1 MTIHKIKIHADEFKK
16 RNCLTC
22 KYGEYSTGVP
32 CYEGNRG
39 KWDKCDEHY
48 SEYTKQEITEGEKI
62 IMENNLEKIS
72 AKLKDNEQLAL
83 DSMLNGESVVETAHS
98 LAVSV
103 QEAQTLRKAV
113 YCAAEEFI
121 EFGSNTKEKQQK
133 LIDFCKQDETKET
146 KIATEKDKIIDVR
159 PATVKESV
167 YAYYALFEHMVDEH
181 NLTLLESELQQIYNI
196 VNKDLENDIKTR
208 INENN
213 KLRAELVATQE
224 KLKPFK
230 DSYFGELTFEEIA
243 ELAKKSIRITA
254 DNSELEDKIEKLS
267 EELDIAKEA
276 LECTKHNIEVGKETI
291 EQQVKNTEEMLAEQ
305 SAEYVRSFKNQLLHA
320 LDIAS
325 SADEVDLDSLVEQ
338 VRELRKQ
345 KDLSL
350 FKDFETQNST
360 TSNFLVFNPKNG
372 APNKV
377 YKNIN
382 SALEDAKSVAK
393 KEQEPVFVLR
403 IDSLVVPQCTFDVH
417 DVSQGGI
424 PERYLSDGI
433 PF

>member
-1 MTIHKIKIHADEFKK
+1 MEKHEIFKQ
-16 RNCLTC
+16 L
-22 KYGEYSTGVP
+22 
-32 CYEGNRG
+32 
-39 KWDKCDEHY
+39 
-48 SEYTKQEITEGEKI
+48 SEVLSG
-62 IMENNLEKIS
+62 
-72 AKLKDNEQLAL
+72 NEQLAL
-83 DSMLNGESVVETAHS
+83 ECMVNGDNIVETVNNLACS
-98 LAVSV
+98 IAEAQKLRQAVYTAVSEYV
-103 QEAQTLRKAV
+103 D
-113 YCAAEEFI
+113 
-121 EFGSNTKEKQQK
+121 FGTDKKEKQKK
-133 LIDFCKQDETKET
+133 LIEFINGIRE
-146 KIATEKDKIIDVR
+146 ATASFQIRELEEKLS
-159 PATVKESV
+159 A
-167 YAYYALFEHMVDEH
+167 
-181 NLTLLESELQQIYNI
+181 
-196 VNKDLENDIKTR
+196 
-208 INENN
+208 
-213 KLRAELVATQE
+213 AEK
-224 KLKPFK
+224 KLKPFE
-230 DSYFGELTFEEIA
+230 DSYFEKLTFEEIA
-243 ELAKKSIRITA
+243 ELAKKSIRIAA

-291 EQQVKNTEEMLAEQ
+291 EKQVKNTEEMLAEQ

-325 SADEVDLDSLVEQ
+325 SADEVGLDSLVEQ

>member
-1 MTIHKIKIHADEFKK
+1 MEKHEIFKQ
-16 RNCLTC
+16 L
-22 KYGEYSTGVP
+22 
-32 CYEGNRG
+32 
-39 KWDKCDEHY
+39 
-48 SEYTKQEITEGEKI
+48 SEV
-62 IMENNLEKIS
+62 LS
-72 AKLKDNEQLAL
+72 DNEQLAL
-83 DSMLNGESVVETAHS
+83 ECMVNGDNIVETANNLACS
-98 LAVSV
+98 IAEAQKLRQAVYTAVSEYV
-103 QEAQTLRKAV
+103 D
-113 YCAAEEFI
+113 
-121 EFGSNTKEKQQK
+121 FGTDKKEKQKK
-133 LIDFCKQDETKET
+133 LIEFINGIRE
-146 KIATEKDKIIDVR
+146 ATASFQIRELEEKLS
-159 PATVKESV
+159 A
-167 YAYYALFEHMVDEH
+167 
-181 NLTLLESELQQIYNI
+181 
-196 VNKDLENDIKTR
+196 
-208 INENN
+208 
-213 KLRAELVATQE
+213 AEK
-224 KLKPFK
+224 KLKPFE
-230 DSYFGELTFEEIA
+230 DSYFEKLTFEEIA
-243 ELAKKSIRITA
+243 ELAKKSIRIAA

-291 EQQVKNTEEMLAEQ
+291 EKQVKNTEEMLAEQ

>member
-1 MTIHKIKIHADEFKK
+1 MEKHEIFKQ
-16 RNCLTC
+16 L
-22 KYGEYSTGVP
+22 
-32 CYEGNRG
+32 
-39 KWDKCDEHY
+39 
-48 SEYTKQEITEGEKI
+48 SEV
-62 IMENNLEKIS
+62 LS
-72 AKLKDNEQLAL
+72 DNEQLAL
-83 DSMLNGESVVETAHS
+83 ECMVNGDNIVETANNLACS
-98 LAVSV
+98 IAEAQKLRQAVYTAVSEYV
-103 QEAQTLRKAV
+103 D
-113 YCAAEEFI
+113 
-121 EFGSNTKEKQQK
+121 FGTDKKEKQKK
-133 LIDFCKQDETKET
+133 LIEFINGIRE
-146 KIATEKDKIIDVR
+146 ATASFQIRELEEKLS
-159 PATVKESV
+159 A
-167 YAYYALFEHMVDEH
+167 
-181 NLTLLESELQQIYNI
+181 
-196 VNKDLENDIKTR
+196 
-208 INENN
+208 
-213 KLRAELVATQE
+213 AEK
-224 KLKPFK
+224 KLKPFE
-230 DSYFGELTFEEIA
+230 DSYFEKLTFEEIA
-243 ELAKKSIRITA
+243 ELAKKSIRIAA

-291 EQQVKNTEEMLAEQ
+291 EKQAKNTEEMLAEQ

>member
-1 MTIHKIKIHADEFKK
+1 
-16 RNCLTC
+16 
-22 KYGEYSTGVP
+22 
-32 CYEGNRG
+32 
-39 KWDKCDEHY
+39 
-48 SEYTKQEITEGEKI
+48 
-62 IMENNLEKIS
+62 MENNLEKIS
-72 AKLKDNEQLAL
+72 AKLKGNEQLAL

-167 YAYYALFEHMVDEH
+167 YAYYALFEHMADEH

-224 KLKPFK
+224 NLKPFK
-230 DSYFGELTFEEIA
+230 DSYFEKLTFEEIA
-243 ELAKKSIRITA
+243 ELAKKSIRIAA

-291 EQQVKNTEEMLAEQ
+291 EKQVKNTEEMLAEQ

-325 SADEVDLDSLVEQ
+325 SADEVVLDSLVEQ

>member
-1 MTIHKIKIHADEFKK
+1 MEKHEIFKQ
-16 RNCLTC
+16 L
-22 KYGEYSTGVP
+22 
-32 CYEGNRG
+32 
-39 KWDKCDEHY
+39 
-48 SEYTKQEITEGEKI
+48 SEV
-62 IMENNLEKIS
+62 LS
-72 AKLKDNEQLAL
+72 DNEQLAL
-83 DSMLNGESVVETAHS
+83 ECMVNGDNIVETANNLACS
-98 LAVSV
+98 IAEAQKLRQAVYTAVSEYV
-103 QEAQTLRKAV
+103 D
-113 YCAAEEFI
+113 
-121 EFGSNTKEKQQK
+121 FGTDKKEKQKK
-133 LIDFCKQDETKET
+133 LIEFINGIRE
-146 KIATEKDKIIDVR
+146 ATASFQIRELEEKLS
-159 PATVKESV
+159 A
-167 YAYYALFEHMVDEH
+167 
-181 NLTLLESELQQIYNI
+181 
-196 VNKDLENDIKTR
+196 
-208 INENN
+208 
-213 KLRAELVATQE
+213 AEK
-224 KLKPFK
+224 KLKPFE
-230 DSYFGELTFEEIA
+230 DSYFEKLTFEEIA
-243 ELAKKSIRITA
+243 ELAKKSIRIAA

-291 EQQVKNTEEMLAEQ
+291 EKQVKNTEGMLAEQ

>member
-1 MTIHKIKIHADEFKK
+1 MEKHEIFKQ
-16 RNCLTC
+16 L
-22 KYGEYSTGVP
+22 
-32 CYEGNRG
+32 
-39 KWDKCDEHY
+39 
-48 SEYTKQEITEGEKI
+48 SEV
-62 IMENNLEKIS
+62 LS
-72 AKLKDNEQLAL
+72 DNEQLAL
-83 DSMLNGESVVETAHS
+83 ECMVNGDNIVETANNLACS
-98 LAVSV
+98 IAEAQKLRQAVYTAVSEYV
-103 QEAQTLRKAV
+103 D
-113 YCAAEEFI
+113 
-121 EFGSNTKEKQQK
+121 FGTDKKEKQKK
-133 LIDFCKQDETKET
+133 LIEFINGIRE
-146 KIATEKDKIIDVR
+146 ATASFQIRELEEKLS
-159 PATVKESV
+159 A
-167 YAYYALFEHMVDEH
+167 
-181 NLTLLESELQQIYNI
+181 
-196 VNKDLENDIKTR
+196 
-208 INENN
+208 
-213 KLRAELVATQE
+213 AEK
-224 KLKPFK
+224 KLKPFE
-230 DSYFGELTFEEIA
+230 DSYFEKLTFEEIA
-243 ELAKKSIRITA
+243 ELAKKSIRIAA

-291 EQQVKNTEEMLAEQ
+291 EKQVKNTEEMLAEQ

-424 PERYLSDGI
+424 PERYLSDEI